1 MSAILGAA
9 TLIGVAAAC
18 LALGVPKAS
27 FYRRRA
33 PVLGPSK
40 PRPTP
45 ARALSPAEREQ
56 VLEVLH
62 EPRFADLAPAEVH
75 ATLLDEG
82 RHLCSLRTMHRV
94 LAANAEVRE
103 RRNQRRHPPYAAPEL
118 LATGPNQVWSWDIT
132 KLKGPGK
139 WDSFHLYV
147 ILDVFSRYVVGWM
160 IADRESA
167 TLAKK
172 LIAETCRRQ
181 GIEPGQLTI
190 HADRGTSMTSKPLAL
205 LLADLGVHKTH
216 SRPHTSDDNP
226 FSEAQFKTLKYRP
239 GFPDRFGSIEDARAF
254 CVDFF
259 DWYNNDHH
267 HDGIARFTPHD
278 VHCGLVEQ
286 RLSERQAVM
295 NAAYL
300 AHPERFPNGPPT
312 VARPPTAVWINPPK
326 ARPLL
331 PRSESPCEV
340 SELEAKA
347 REAPLALVSA
357 PHNALEATGKEAH

>member
-1 MSAILGAA
+1 
-9 TLIGVAAAC
+9 V
-18 LALGVPKAS
+18 
-27 FYRRRA
+27 
-33 PVLGPSK
+33 
-40 PRPTP
+40 
-45 ARALSPAEREQ
+45 Q
-56 VLEVLH
+56 
-62 EPRFADLAPAEVH
+62 
-75 ATLLDEG
+75 
-82 RHLCSLRTMHRV
+82 
-94 LAANAEVRE
+94 
-103 RRNQRRHPPYAAPEL
+103 
-118 LATGPNQVWSWDIT
+118 
-132 KLKGPGK
+132 
-139 WDSFHLYV
+139 
-147 ILDVFSRYVVGWM
+147 
-160 IADRESA
+160 
-167 TLAKK
+167 
-172 LIAETCRRQ
+172 
-181 GIEPGQLTI
+181 
-190 HADRGTSMTSKPLAL
+190 PLAL

-347 REAPLALVSA
+347 REALKQATRVLYKAINSGTLHRNTVRRKVARLSA
-357 PHNALEATGKEAH
+357 SLHRKFGKKA